1 MGFGVFFI
9 CVIMLVFTVT
19 HMRKFDAEH
28 ASSWEMAG
36 ELALILLG
44 GLSLYVGLYF
54 VRAVI

>member
-9 CVIMLVFTVT
+9 CVIMMVFTVT
-19 HMRKFDAEH
+19 HMQKFGTEH

-44 GLSLYVGLYF
+44 GLNLYVGLYF
-54 VRAVI
+54 LRAVT

>member
-1 MGFGVFFI
+1 
-9 CVIMLVFTVT
+9 MLVFTVT

-36 ELALILLG
+36 EMCLILLG

-54 VRAVI
+54 VRGVV

>member
-19 HMRKFDAEH
+19 HMRKFDTEH

-54 VRAVI
+54 VRAVV

>member
-19 HMRKFDAEH
+19 HMRKNDAER
-28 ASSWEMAG
+28 ASMDMAA

-54 VRAVI
+54 VRAVV